1 MSPAEVNKS
10 PLVAIVG
17 SARIEQSVIR
27 WQQAS
32 ELGAAFADSGYE
44 VMTGGYGGLMA
55 AVAQGASAAGGKTIG
70 LPMKNWDYLTP
81 DSSHQELRWS
91 ENYFERL
98 AHLLSA
104 DYLVVL
110 DGGIG
115 TLSEMALAW
124 AIAQTEVKHAQIIVL
139 GEGIKELLSN
149 FQSSLVISQPD
160 MDVLFFYDS
169 HEEIVNHI
177 KSGIGTIQS
186 VKKAHG

>member
-1 MSPAEVNKS
+1 
-10 PLVAIVG
+10 
-17 SARIEQSVIR
+17 
-27 WQQAS
+27 
-32 ELGAAFADSGYE
+32 
-44 VMTGGYGGLMA
+44 MTGGYGGLMA

>member
-1 MSPAEVNKS
+1 MSPAEVNEA

-17 SARIEQSVIR
+17 SARIEQSDIC
-27 WQQAS
+27 WHQAS
-32 ELGAAFADSGYE
+32 ELGAAFAQSGYD

-70 LPMKNWDYLTP
+70 LPMKNWEYLTP

-149 FQSSLVISQPD
+149 IQSSLVISQPD
-160 MDVLFFYDS
+160 MDVLFFYDTYK
-169 HEEIVNHI
+169 EIINHI
-177 KSGIGTIQS
+177 ESGKSTSQN
-186 VKKAHG
+186 VKKAYG

>member
-1 MSPAEVNKS
+1 MSPAEVNEA

-17 SARIEQSVIR
+17 SARIEQSDIR

-55 AVAQGASAAGGKTIG
+55 AVAQGASAAGGRTIG
-70 LPMKNWDYLTP
+70 LPMKNWEYLTP

-149 FQSSLVISQPD
+149 IQSSLVISQPD
-160 MDVLFFYDS
+160 MDVLFFYDTYKD
-169 HEEIVNHI
+169 IIDHI
-177 KSGIGTIQS
+177 ESGKSTSQN
-186 VKKAHG
+186 VKKAYG